1 MERGTPLPQF
11 ILDVDIS
18 STSKIL
24 FALLL
29 NRANLSQKN
38 VWEDDEGHV
47 YCTYTIEDMA
57 KDMNKGMTA
66 IKNSLN
72 ELTREGLL
80 ERVRVDF
87 GRANHLYIKIS
98 VGADTVSKPPVIKP
112 EKQQAVGYKS
122 APNKARY
129 PSTNNYNKSL
139 NYNNQRDERFLDYS
153 FKEGERL

>member
-1 MERGTPLPQF
+1 
-11 ILDVDIS
+11 
-18 STSKIL
+18 
-24 FALLL
+24 
-29 NRANLSQKN
+29 
-38 VWEDDEGHV
+38 
-47 YCTYTIEDMA
+47 MA

-80 ERVRVDF
+80 ERVRADF
-87 GRANHLYIKIS
+87 GRANHLYIKIP

-139 NYNNQRDERFLDYS
+139 NYNNQRDERFWIIRS
-153 FKEGERL
+153 RKEKFMMNAEK